1 MIQIDWQYPW
11 KCVMKY
17 FLFLLFPFLTLYGL
31 AQTPEISPMPPAG
44 KAIYFDA
51 DRTAASFKKG
61 EPLFLTNEYKV
72 MAGHR
77 EKPGDVEFHTYD
89 TDFFYVVDGTATFV
103 VGGKG
108 IGMKEIAPGEFRGTS
123 IEGGEAFHLKKGDV
137 IIVPKGTPHQYTEV
151 NVSFD

>member
-1 MIQIDWQYPW
+1 
-11 KCVMKY
+11 MKY
-17 FLFLLFPFLTLYGL
+17 LLVFLSPLVALPGL
-31 AQTPEISPMPPAG
+31 AQTATVSPMPPAG
-44 KAIYFDA
+44 SAIYFDA
-51 DRTAASFKKG
+51 DRMAASFKKG

-72 MAGHR
+72 ITGHR

-108 IGMKEIAPGEFRGTS
+108 IGMKQIAPGELRGTS
-123 IEGGEAFHLKKGDV
+123 IEGGETFHLKKGDV

-151 NVSFD
+151 NGSFDYFVVKATSSQGG

>member
-1 MIQIDWQYPW
+1 M
-11 KCVMKY
+11 KCLL
-17 FLFLLFPFLTLYGL
+17 FFLLPLGTLPGL

-44 KAIYFDA
+44 GAIYFDA
-51 DRTAASFKKG
+51 DRMAASFKKG

-72 MAGHR
+72 MTGHC
-77 EKPGDVEFHTYD
+77 EKPGEAEFHTYD
-89 TDFFYVVDGTATFV
+89 TDFFYVVDGTATYV

-108 IGMKEIAPGEFRGTS
+108 VGMKQIAPGEFRGTS

-151 NVSFD
+151 NGSFDYFVVKANSSQGG